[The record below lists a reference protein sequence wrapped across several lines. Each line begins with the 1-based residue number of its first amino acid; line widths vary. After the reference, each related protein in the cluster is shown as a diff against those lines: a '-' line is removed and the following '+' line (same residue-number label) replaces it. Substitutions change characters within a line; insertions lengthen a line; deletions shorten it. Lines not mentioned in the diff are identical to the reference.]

1 MFPVTKPP
9 YMGWGRVG
17 GRAGMFVSVGASFW
31 CGAGRFCGSLV
42 AGDQNRLFEPLAG
55 RGLKMTASGRK
66 KVQPAD
72 KIGRAHV

>member
-1 MFPVTKPP
+1 
-9 YMGWGRVG
+9 
-17 GRAGMFVSVGASFW
+17 MFVSVGASFW

-55 RGLKMTASGRK
+55 RVLKTTASGRK

-72 KIGRAHV
+72 GPVGFGWFPSYNRGI